1 MTIISLH
8 YHTYVEGVNTTIN
21 FRFVWEVRGLD
32 LGTRMAGFVS
42 YQSRVYL

>member
-32 LGTRMAGFVS
+32 LAMGTRMAGFVS
-42 YQSRVYL
+42 

>member
-8 YHTYVEGVNTTIN
+8 YHTHVEGVNTTIN

-42 YQSRVYL
+42 